1 MRPLLSFIAVTLG
14 LGVGIGSAQ
23 AAPPAPPQPSPT
35 IIHVPD
41 WTGLYLGGQLGT
53 EFHSANYN
61 RVGFLTPTEVGDV
74 GGLARGLYA
83 GFNYQLSIPI
93 VVGVEGSITQLRGSG
108 PNGGFQLDGP
118 DQDLLLRASRI
129 STLTGRLGYLVTPTT
144 LVYGKGGTARI
155 KVSGVDGFAG
165 PFEKTI
171 PGQVWGVGI
180 ESMVNEN
187 FLVRLEATRTRS
199 NADLI
204 LNNGFDQYRPE
215 FLQVMA
221 GASLK
226 VNPGIPSGASM
237 PAPSWFPQ
245 REQIN
250 RTWTTV
256 FVGGDLGGAGG
267 RIKRTEPTLLNTASF
282 TDVSVMHSFY
292 FGGDL
297 QLPHFG
303 FLPDVVI
310 GFQHSKSWMNLAFDD
325 PAGSPAGTQTFYRFA
340 RISGITATT
349 GRVGVLINPSAM
361 VYLRAGPAHM
371 TFTADP
377 NFFNAR
383 NPLSGAAT
391 VTLTGTQVGFGA
403 ETWLTDHLA
412 LRAEAL
418 FTKTRDSVVLNGIA
432 PSDTELKPSVT
443 SGTMGLLAKF

>member
-1 MRPLLSFIAVTLG
+1 MRALLSFVALG
-14 LGVGIGSAQ
+14 LSVGIGMAQ
-23 AAPPAPPQPSPT
+23 AAPPAPLQQSPT
-35 IIHVPD
+35 VIPVPD
-41 WTGLYLGGQLGT
+41 WTGIYLGGQLGT

-61 RVGFLTPTEVGDV
+61 NVGFNTPTKVGDV
-74 GGLARGLYA
+74 GGMARGYYA

-93 VVGVEGSITQLRGSG
+93 VVGVEGAVTNLKGNG
-108 PNGGFQLDGP
+108 PKGGFQLAGP
-118 DQDLLLRASRI
+118 DVDPLLAASRI
-129 STLTGRLGYLVTPTT
+129 SSLTGRLGYLVTPTT

-155 KVSGVDGFAG
+155 KVSGFDNFTD
-165 PFEKTI
+165 PFEKTLH
-171 PGQVWGVGI
+171 GTVWGVGI

-187 FLVRLEATRTRS
+187 FLVRLEATRTRT
-199 NADLI
+199 NADLM

-226 VNPGIPSGASM
+226 LNPGIPSGASE
-237 PAPSWFPQ
+237 PAPWWFPR

-256 FVGGDLGGAGG
+256 FIGGDLGGAGG
-267 RIKRTEPTLLNTASF
+267 RIKRTDPSWPNTASF

-303 FLPDVVI
+303 FLPDVVV
-310 GFQHSKSWMNLAFDD
+310 GFQYSKSWMNLAFDD
-325 PAGSPAGTQTFYRFA
+325 PTGVAVGTETFYRFA

-349 GRVGVLINPSAM
+349 GRVGVLVNPSAM

-371 TFTADP
+371 TFTAVPDY
-377 NFFNAR
+377 FNAT
-383 NPLSGAAT
+383 NALSGAAT
-391 VTLTGTQVGFGA
+391 VTLTGTQVGFGTEA
-403 ETWLTDHLA
+403 WLTDHLA

-418 FTKTRDSVVLNGIA
+418 FTKTRDSLVLNGLA
-432 PSDTELKPSVT
+432 PADTELKPSVT
-443 SGTMGLLAKF
+443 TGTVGLLAKF

>member
-14 LGVGIGSAQ
+14 LGVGIGAAQ
-23 AAPPAPPQPSPT
+23 AAPPAPLQPTPT

-41 WTGLYLGGQLGT
+41 WTGIYLGGQLGT

-61 RVGFLTPTEVGDV
+61 DITFNTPTKVGDV
-74 GGLARGLYA
+74 GGMARGYYA
-83 GFNYQLSIPI
+83 GFNYQFSIPI
-93 VVGVEGSITQLRGSG
+93 VVGIEGGVTNLKGHG
-108 PNGGFQLDGP
+108 PKGGFQLIGP
-118 DQDLLLRASRI
+118 DNDPLLGATQI
-129 STLTGRLGYLVTPTT
+129 KTLTGRLGYLVTPTT

-155 KVSGVDGFAG
+155 KVNGFDNFDS
-165 PFEKTI
+165 FERTLHGSI
-171 PGQVWGVGI
+171 WGVGI

-187 FLVRLEATRTRS
+187 FLVHLEATRTRS
-199 NADLI
+199 NADLV
-204 LNNGFDQYRPE
+204 LNSGTTQYRPE

-226 VNPGIPSGASM
+226 VNPGIPSGAAV
-237 PAPSWFPQ
+237 PAPSWFPR

-256 FVGGDLGGAGG
+256 FIGGDLGGAGG
-267 RIKRTEPTLLNTASF
+267 RVKRTDPTLLNTASF

-303 FLPDVVI
+303 FLPDVVV
-310 GFQHSKSWMNLAFDD
+310 GFQYTKSWMNLAFDD
-325 PAGSPAGTQTFYRFA
+325 PAGVLVGGQNFYRFA
-340 RISGITATT
+340 RISGLTAVT
-349 GRVGVLINPSAM
+349 GRVGVLLNPSSL

-371 TFTADP
+371 TFTAVPD
-377 NFFNAR
+377 FFNAT
-383 NPLSGAAT
+383 NASSGAAT
-391 VTLTGTQVGFGA
+391 VSLTGTQVGFGA

-418 FTKTRDSVVLNGIA
+418 FTKTRDSVVLNGVA

-443 SGTMGLLAKF
+443 TGTMGLLAKF